1 MLNVWYFILFF
12 LLLYNFTL
20 DNSGHISNMRGW
32 TENSWIYTCFLNVF
46 LYQDIKVGLEN
57 LVFRRL
63 AGENCRNYGFPVIRS
78 FSAELHHF
86 GMLED
91 KLGKLL

>member
-1 MLNVWYFILFF
+1 
-12 LLLYNFTL
+12 
-20 DNSGHISNMRGW
+20 
-32 TENSWIYTCFLNVF
+32 
-46 LYQDIKVGLEN
+46 